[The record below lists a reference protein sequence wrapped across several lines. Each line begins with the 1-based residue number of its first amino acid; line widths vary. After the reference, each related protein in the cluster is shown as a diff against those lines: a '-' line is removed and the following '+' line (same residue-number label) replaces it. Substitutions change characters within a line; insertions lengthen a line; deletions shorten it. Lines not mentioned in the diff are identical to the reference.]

1 MKLRI
6 LKLSI
11 VASAFLL
18 TSCVKKVLDSTF
30 GSLDCVKQYQEY
42 AGAET
47 EGDCADQAEAIQG
60 ILDNCSAFLS
70 SEEKAELRDVKAEY
84 EAECDGN

>member
-11 VASAFLL
+11 IASAFLL
-18 TSCVKKVLDSTF
+18 TSCVKKLIEDSLDSVE
-30 GSLDCVKQYQEY
+30 CVEKYSEF
-42 AGAET
+42 AGAEI

-60 ILDNCSAFLS
+60 ILDSCGSFLS
-70 SEEKAELRDVKAEY
+70 SEQKAELKEVKAEY
-84 EAECDGN
+84 EAECAG